1 MGFICEKAFSAGEGF
16 SINQNLLRWL
26 NILGDNLK
34 FYISKSRKVTNM
46 LFTPY
51 MEIYPNYEEDIFENF
66 DGTRKIA
73 TNSYMKDS
81 NTLYLMGGTVLC
93 KYDIGDN
100 TARLLKKVDIAA
112 DHTGKVAT
120 DYIRKECAHST
131 SIVDIGD
138 YLVISLRGGGGGVAN
153 MADGVT
159 VGNISVVDK
168 KTLKQ
173 VKELNFENRVTNIT
187 RYKDLLIVS
196 LHFHGFY
203 IYKITGDADII
214 SCVLKH
220 IEVEKP
226 RSAVTR
232 EFQNSAVF
240 EAEEGKINI
249 AFSSY
254 IYGISVYT
262 YDIQNNLISL
272 CSELDPE
279 VFPDMRDRKSGV
291 RNTVF
296 GLTAKGDFVYAGISP
311 GNNRFREQFKGIDWK
326 RFDKRG
332 IIYGP
337 HQRLEEEHY
346 HMELPDCDKPE
357 FIGVIAGD
365 PAPSF
370 LCTAGDHLLFN
381 LDKHGIGIAKIEN
394 DGRLTYIGRA
404 LEDADGRTLTYRIGF
419 DGEFLYAS
427 YKMPL
432 PTADKPPVF
441 RMFRVTSEE

>member
-1 MGFICEKAFSAGEGF
+1 MNREEA
-16 SINQNLLRWL
+16 L
-26 NILGDNLK
+26 N
-34 FYISKSRKVTNM
+34 V
-46 LFTPY
+46 
-51 MEIYPNYEEDIFENF
+51 
-66 DGTRKIA
+66 
-73 TNSYMKDS
+73 
-81 NTLYLMGGTVLC
+81 
-93 KYDIGDN
+93 
-100 TARLLKKVDIAA
+100 LKKEDAAITKLGHIIAA
-112 DHTGKVAT
+112 LSWDQDTAMPPSGADERGEQMAMLSSLIHEKMTS
-120 DYIRKECAHST
+120 AHST

-203 IYKITGDADII
+203 IYKITGEADII

-240 EAEEGKINI
+240 ESEEGKINI

-311 GNNRFREQFKGIDWK
+311 GNNRFREQFKGIH
-326 RFDKRG
+326 RPCAQRG
-332 IIYGP
+332 
-337 HQRLEEEHY
+337 
-346 HMELPDCDKPE
+346 PE
-357 FIGVIAGD
+357 
-365 PAPSF
+365 
-370 LCTAGDHLLFN
+370 C
-381 LDKHGIGIAKIEN
+381 E
-394 DGRLTYIGRA
+394 GRSSSRRSGS
-404 LEDADGRTLTYRIGF
+404 G
-419 DGEFLYAS
+419 
-427 YKMPL
+427 
-432 PTADKPPVF
+432 
-441 RMFRVTSEE
+441 